1 MISYIIESAVFQMLF
16 LMVYEGLL
24 KKETFFQG
32 NRIYL
37 LITFSLSLVLPF
49 IRLDSFAESIQAY
62 PALSAIPL
70 TKLDEIVLLAES
82 TQVSLD
88 IFKFLGWGAILGMLI
103 SALFLFIKFRK
114 IFLIQREGTV
124 MKEAGFK
131 IVLLHNSWQAF
142 SFLKTVYL
150 GDQICPEDK
159 DNILQHEL
167 VHVRQGHSLDLIF
180 FECFKVMLWFN
191 PLVYLYQNRIRE
203 VHEFLA
209 DSTVSVD
216 SGIPHYQRI
225 LTQAFKVKD
234 ISFINQFY
242 QSSLIKKRIVM
253 LNKSKSTPLAHFKFV
268 AILPLMV
275 AMLFYTSC
283 QEESHETQNT
293 EAVSKIPDSEVIPV
307 TAKQNTATVSFA
319 EIDEV
324 PVFPGCEDAAD
335 ARQCFIQ
342 SITRHV
348 RKNFNYPEI
357 ARERGIQGKVNLLFF
372 IMEDG
377 TVGEIKYRGAD
388 EILEKEAVRIIE
400 KLPVMQPGREDGQ
413 AVRMPFSIPITFK
426 LQ

>member
-1 MISYIIESAVFQMLF
+1 
-16 LMVYEGLL
+16 
-24 KKETFFQG
+24 
-32 NRIYL
+32 
-37 LITFSLSLVLPF
+37 
-49 IRLDSFAESIQAY
+49 
-62 PALSAIPL
+62 
-70 TKLDEIVLLAES
+70 
-82 TQVSLD
+82 
-88 IFKFLGWGAILGMLI
+88 
-103 SALFLFIKFRK
+103 
-114 IFLIQREGTV
+114 
-124 MKEAGFK
+124 
-131 IVLLHNSWQAF
+131 
-142 SFLKTVYL
+142 
-150 GDQICPEDK
+150 
-159 DNILQHEL
+159 
-167 VHVRQGHSLDLIF
+167 
-180 FECFKVMLWFN
+180 
-191 PLVYLYQNRIRE
+191 
-203 VHEFLA
+203 
-209 DSTVSVD
+209 
-216 SGIPHYQRI
+216 
-225 LTQAFKVKD
+225 
-234 ISFINQFY
+234 
-242 QSSLIKKRIVM
+242 M